1 MPEVRD
7 QIRSFIIKEIL
18 KGCSED
24 DLPDDL
30 DLRESGVLTSL
41 TTMQLVSFVEDEFG
55 IDVALPPAALHD
67 RVPPDAIREGPA
79 GAQSWAVMP
88 RETSSCKRSTEWGG

>member
-18 KGCSED
+18 KGGSED

-55 IDVALPPAALHD
+55 IDVALQDPRLHFTTVSHLTQYVKD
-67 RVPPDAIREGPA
+67 RREHIHG
-79 GAQSWAVMP
+79 Q
-88 RETSSCKRSTEWGG
+88 

>member
-18 KGCSED
+18 KGGSED
-24 DLPDDL
+24 DLPNDL

-55 IDVALPPAALHD
+55 IDVALQDPRLHFTTVAHLTQYVKD
-67 RVPPDAIREGPA
+67 RQEHIHG
-79 GAQSWAVMP
+79 Q
-88 RETSSCKRSTEWGG
+88 